1 MKPSLRQRPWVKVVG
16 GGMSIVIVA
25 ASMVGSCSA
34 TIEAVDGCEH
44 SSECVANYWR
54 MIWTIIAFVSIIY
67 FMLLAWTCWISSK
80 LRHKK

>member
-1 MKPSLRQRPWVKVVG
+1 MKPSLRQRPWVVVG
-16 GGMSIVIVA
+16 GGMSMVIVV
-25 ASMVGSCSA
+25 MVGSVSA

-80 LRHKK
+80 RHKK